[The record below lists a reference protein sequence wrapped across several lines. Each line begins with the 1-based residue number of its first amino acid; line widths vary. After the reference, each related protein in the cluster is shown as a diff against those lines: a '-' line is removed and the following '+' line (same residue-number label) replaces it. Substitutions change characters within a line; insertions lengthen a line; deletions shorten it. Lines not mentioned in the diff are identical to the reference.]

1 MGLFRAKYEGVCSV
15 CKRKFSQG
23 GLIFAER
30 GKPPTHAQ
38 CKGRAPKEAAD
49 PGISAAQVEAER
61 KNLNRVLA
69 QRRWL
74 AENPRPDFDEEI
86 GKRGGPV
93 KPQYVEGTTDEEW
106 RWYQATYQT
115 QLQEWLRANP
125 ELAAQREAALATWET
140 RRREHEQQHSGSSSS
155 GNSRNPDPGRKS

>member
-1 MGLFRAKYEGVCSV
+1 MGLFRAKYEGVCNV

-30 GKPPTHAQ
+30 GKPPMHAQ

-49 PGISAAQVEAER
+49 PGVSAAQVEAER
-61 KNLNRVLA
+61 RKLDRLPA
-69 QRRWL
+69 LQRWL
-74 AENPRPDFDEEI
+74 SENPRPDFDEEI
-86 GKRGGPV
+86 GRRGGPL
-93 KPQYVEGTTDEEW
+93 KPEFIEGSTDEEW

-140 RRREHEQQHSGSSSS
+140 RRREHEQQHSGS
-155 GNSRNPDPGRKS
+155 GNSRNPDPSRRS

>member
-38 CKGRAPKEAAD
+38 CKGRAREAAD
-49 PGISAAQVEAER
+49 PGISAARVEAER
-61 KNLNRVLA
+61 RNLDRVLA

-74 AENPRPDFDEEI
+74 AKNPRPDFDAEI
-86 GKRGGPV
+86 GRRGGPL
-93 KPQYVEGTTDEEW
+93 KPQYVEGITDEEW

-125 ELAAQREAALATWET
+125 ELAAQRAAALATWET
-140 RRREHEQQHSGSSSS
+140 RRREHEQQHSGS
-155 GNSRNPDPGRKS
+155 GNSRNPDPGRRS